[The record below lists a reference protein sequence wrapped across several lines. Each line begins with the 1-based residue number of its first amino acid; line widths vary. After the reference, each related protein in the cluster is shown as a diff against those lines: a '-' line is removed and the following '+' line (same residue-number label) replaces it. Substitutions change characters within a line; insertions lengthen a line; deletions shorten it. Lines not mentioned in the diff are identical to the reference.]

1 MNMKVIVIRSI
12 QGSFYKSFVLRTVY
26 VNVYVSNRFDSLN
39 KEEANEFYP
48 IIAKNT
54 RKEKENLDKSIIDN
68 IKFIKHVR
76 SIIKRGKKK

>member
-12 QGSFYKSFVLRTVY
+12 QGSFYKSFVLRI
-26 VNVYVSNRFDSLN
+26 SNRFDSPN